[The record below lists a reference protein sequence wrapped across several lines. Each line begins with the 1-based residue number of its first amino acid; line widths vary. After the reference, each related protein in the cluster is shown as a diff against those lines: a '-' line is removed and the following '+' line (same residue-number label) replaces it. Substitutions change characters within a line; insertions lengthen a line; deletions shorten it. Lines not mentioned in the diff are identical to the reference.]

1 MKVSVIVVAAGTGSR
16 FGYERNKLFYPLC
29 GEPVLAHTLRH
40 IFAARSVSEVV
51 IVHSR
56 VDEKEI
62 RRLVDDLH
70 PIQPVRYALGGAER
84 EDSVYN
90 GLMAVSRDMDVVMVH
105 DGARPFAG
113 PDWYDQGAAMME
125 TARAAIYGIPLKDT
139 VKVRG
144 DDGRLHT
151 LNRSRLVAAQTPQ
164 IFHRDLLVKAHEH
177 ARAEGIQATDDASL
191 VEALGVPVV
200 ILEGSEKNRKVT
212 TREDI
217 PILSLYMK
225 GKEVQ
230 RIGTGYDVH
239 RLKEGRRLVLGGVEI
254 PFERGLDGHSDA
266 DVVIHAIM
274 DALLGAARA
283 PRHRD
288 VFSRYGPGF
297 QGYFQSGPLGKGPS
311 PAAGEMLPHRQPR
324 RDLIGTTAENKA
336 LCAAD
341 DCEYCRGPAYPQGCC
356 LRQGDDDRKIGV
368 RRPGRR
374 HGGPGGCHGP

>member
-29 GEPVLAHTLRH
+29 GEPVLTHTLRH

-90 GLMAVSRDMDVVMVH
+90 GLMAVSRDVDVVMVH

-164 IFHRDLLVKAHEH
+164 IFHRDLLMEAHEH
-177 ARAEGIQATDDASL
+177 ARTEGIQATDDASL

-212 TREDI
+212 TRDDI

-225 GKEVQ
+225 GREVQ

-239 RLKEGRRLVLGGVEI
+239 RLKEGRCLVLGGVEI
-254 PFERGLDGHSDA
+254 PFLNVGNMSKTESNEKITAGVAVTEEDRSYFKKIIDA
-266 DVVIHAIM
+266 GVNVEIQMVPTDKVSQM
-274 DALLGAARA
+274 KD
-283 PRHRD
+283 
-288 VFSRYGPGF
+288 F
-297 QGYFQSGPLGKGPS
+297 
-311 PAAGEMLPHRQPR
+311 
-324 RDLIGTTAENKA
+324 IGGN
-336 LCAAD
+336 D
-341 DCEYCRGPAYPQGCC
+341 
-356 LRQGDDDRKIGV
+356 
-368 RRPGRR
+368 
-374 HGGPGGCHGP
+374 

>member
-125 TARAAIYGIPLKDT
+125 TAKAAIYGIPLKDT

-164 IFHRDLLVKAHEH
+164 IFHM
-177 ARAEGIQATDDASL
+177 TCS
-191 VEALGVPVV
+191 
-200 ILEGSEKNRKVT
+200 
-212 TREDI
+212 
-217 PILSLYMK
+217 
-225 GKEVQ
+225 
-230 RIGTGYDVH
+230 
-239 RLKEGRRLVLGGVEI
+239 
-254 PFERGLDGHSDA
+254 
-266 DVVIHAIM
+266 
-274 DALLGAARA
+274 
-283 PRHRD
+283 
-288 VFSRYGPGF
+288 
-297 QGYFQSGPLGKGPS
+297 
-311 PAAGEMLPHRQPR
+311 
-324 RDLIGTTAENKA
+324 
-336 LCAAD
+336 
-341 DCEYCRGPAYPQGCC
+341 
-356 LRQGDDDRKIGV
+356 
-368 RRPGRR
+368 
-374 HGGPGGCHGP
+374 

>member
-225 GKEVQ
+225 GKEV
-230 RIGTGYDVH
+230 
-239 RLKEGRRLVLGGVEI
+239 
-254 PFERGLDGHSDA
+254 
-266 DVVIHAIM
+266 
-274 DALLGAARA
+274 
-283 PRHRD
+283 
-288 VFSRYGPGF
+288 
-297 QGYFQSGPLGKGPS
+297 
-311 PAAGEMLPHRQPR
+311 
-324 RDLIGTTAENKA
+324 
-336 LCAAD
+336 
-341 DCEYCRGPAYPQGCC
+341 
-356 LRQGDDDRKIGV
+356 
-368 RRPGRR
+368 
-374 HGGPGGCHGP
+374 